1 MTVQYERV
9 DADTP
14 LGGHAM
20 TKADVERQLQKQA
33 AAATTT
39 ITKDNAVVDAEEDE
53 ASDAP

>member
-1 MTVQYERV
+1 MTVQYEQV

-33 AAATTT
+33 VAT
-39 ITKDNAVVDAEEDE
+39 ITKTITTTDSAVVNA
-53 ASDAP
+53 